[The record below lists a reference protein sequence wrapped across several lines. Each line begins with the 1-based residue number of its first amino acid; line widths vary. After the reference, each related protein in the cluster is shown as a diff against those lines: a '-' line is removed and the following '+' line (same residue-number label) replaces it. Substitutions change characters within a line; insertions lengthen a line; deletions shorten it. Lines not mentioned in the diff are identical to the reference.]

1 VVKKLITEKT
11 PQAIY
16 DFDGVRL
23 EFDDWWVSVRSSNTE
38 PWLRVVIEADNETLL
53 AEKRAAIETVL
64 AEFVQ

>member
-1 VVKKLITEKT
+1 
-11 PQAIY
+11 
-16 DFDGVRL
+16 VRL

-53 AEKRAAIETVL
+53 AEKRAAIEKVL